1 MTSYLV
7 TGGGGMLAAELARAL
22 AGREV
27 TVATRADLDITDQAA
42 VDDAVPGND
51 VIINAAAWTNVD
63 AAESQE
69 AEATLVNGEGAAN
82 LARAA
87 AKAGAVLV
95 QVSTDYVFDGRA
107 TTPYAE
113 SAPRHPVSAYGRSKA
128 VGEQRA
134 MDLNP
139 ERTIIVRTAWLYGTG
154 GANFAKTMLRLAGER
169 DTLAVVDDQLGQ
181 PTWAGDL
188 AGQLVDL
195 LDTGT
200 TTGILHGTNSGE
212 ATWYDFARAIFE
224 EAGLDPERITRTT
237 SAEFVRPAPR
247 PGYSVLGHDGWAAT
261 GLVPMRPWRDA
272 LSAAFSA
279 GLRDIIQK

>member
-1 MTSYLV
+1 VTSYLV

-224 EAGLDPERITRTT
+224 EAGLDHERITRTT